1 MRYYT
6 SWVTVG
12 LLMLG
17 LSALGD
23 GTNALQRPQTE
34 NRQLRDENRKIRE
47 EMVQGGET
55 KATTNASGVTSEPIA
70 DAKYWITTSSKKR
83 HNPTCKYFKKSKGY
97 PTNEKIGAPC
107 QICGG

>member
-1 MRYYT
+1 MRNET
-6 SWVTVG
+6 RWVTVG

-17 LSALGD
+17 LSVLGD
-23 GTNALQRPQTE
+23 GTNALQRLQTE
-34 NRQLRDENRKIRE
+34 NRQLREENRKFRE
-47 EMVQGGET
+47 EMVQGGDT
-55 KATTNASGVTSEPIA
+55 KSPTNASSVTSEPSA

-97 PTNEKIGAPC
+97 PTNDKIGTPC